1 MSHETQTTIATALIL
16 AGMALLLFCAAVS
29 CTPLE
34 NRERLCPL
42 PPSDTASVVY
52 ERKLDECL
60 DVVRLCA
67 IVVRQYEDGATVC
80 RGD

>member
-1 MSHETQTTIATALIL
+1 MRTTLLAWAVVAVITLSVLGLAARLPDAPHE
-16 AGMALLLFCAAVS
+16 
-29 CTPLE
+29 
-34 NRERLCPL
+34 CPL

-52 ERKLDECL
+52 ERKMDECME
-60 DVVRLCA
+60 VVRLCA